1 MGDQTEHLTQRLIES
16 LMERAKELGT
26 LYRIEELFKDPQ
38 QSMPELLAGIVQEL
52 PGGWQYPDL
61 CKVKIVYNDQVFEST
76 DFDETQW
83 SRAADIV
90 VRGNRIGEIVVSYSK
105 EMPLA
110 DVGSFLN
117 EEVQLLETVA
127 NRIAQRALY
136 HQLREMFEGGVP
148 AFAGDGVTG
157 GQQRWRVV
165 LDLLRMMDPRLLA
178 KISRRMLNL
187 LMLRGVGDARRVLT
201 RCNGALNGEMATGES
216 NQPQQRDSLDML
228 ARLCDDTFEV
238 AASHLTDA
246 EILSHVERWVHEDR
260 SRFLTGAVASPN
272 TNIAEIADSIERYL
286 QLVPQGIMLPSWAE
300 LGVRVELTRRLLG
313 EQLDFIKIAK
323 SFFTVEDFSEVLR
336 STIAP
341 VGSLGRLG
349 GKSSGLLL
357 ACKIL
362 NKARKS
368 LPEIGDIKV
377 PKTWFITA
385 DGLSSFIKL
394 NNLEE
399 LFEHKYRSISE
410 IRHEYPHIIQVF
422 KSSQMPRDIVKGLA
436 LALEDF
442 GGVPLVARS
451 SSLLEDR
458 IGHPFSGKYRSLFV
472 ANQGSRQARL
482 ESLAD
487 AISEV
492 YASVFGPDPIE
503 YRGDRGLL
511 DFNEEM
517 GILLQEVVGRR
528 VGRYWFPALAGVAFS
543 NNEMRWSARVK
554 REDGLVRM
562 VPGLGT
568 RAVDR
573 LTDDYPILIAVGQPE
588 LRVNISPDEV
598 MRYSPQSI
606 DVINLEANS
615 FETKDFRDLLAE
627 VDGHYPGLELL
638 LSVYRDGY
646 ITPPIS
652 RGRGW
657 WRDDIV
663 VTFDGLIKRTGFIRQ
678 IRAILTVL
686 QDSLQAP
693 VDIEFAFDGEHLH
706 LLQCRPQVGS
716 DDQHADPIPADIPS
730 SDVVFFTQ
738 RYVSNGQVP
747 DLSHLVYV
755 DPLRYGD
762 LSSLE
767 RLQQVGVA
775 VGRLNSLLPRR
786 RFALMGPGRWGS
798 RGDIKL
804 GVRVT
809 YSDINNTALLIEV
822 ARRKG
827 SYVPD
832 VSFGTHFFQ
841 DLVDSAIRYLPLFP
855 DDDGVIFNEELL
867 LGAPNSL
874 AELLPDHA
882 DLADTVRVIDIAKAT
897 GGKLLR
903 VAMNGDENQ
912 ALGYLVGPEE

>member
-1 MGDQTEHLTQRLIES
+1 MGDQTEHMTRRLIDS

-38 QSMPELLAGIVQEL
+38 QPMPELLEGIVREL
-52 PGGWQYPDL
+52 PGGWQYPAL
-61 CKVKIVYNDQVFEST
+61 CKVRIIYNEQVFQSF
-76 DFDETQW
+76 DFEETPW
-83 SRAADIV
+83 SRAAGIV
-90 VRGNRIGEIVVSYSK
+90 VRGNRVGEVLVNYSK

-136 HQLREMFEGGVP
+136 QQLREMFEGGALTP
-148 AFAGDGVTG
+148 HEPGSDG
-157 GQQRWRVV
+157 QPRWRVV
-165 LDLLRMMDPRLLA
+165 LELLRMMDPRLLA

-187 LMLRGVGDARRVLT
+187 LVLRGANQARQILI
-201 RCNGALNGEMATGES
+201 RCNGALNGEMASAES
-216 NQPQQRDSLDML
+216 NQPQRRDSMDKL
-228 ARLCDDTFEV
+228 AKLCDDTFEV
-238 AASHLTDA
+238 ASGHLSDA
-246 EILSHVERWVHEDR
+246 DILSHVERWVHEDR
-260 SRFLTGAVASPN
+260 SKFLTGTVASPN
-272 TNIAEIADSIERYL
+272 TTIAEISDAIERYQ

-300 LGVRVELTRRLLG
+300 VGVRVELTRRMLG
-313 EQLDFIKIAK
+313 EHLDFIQVAK
-323 SFFTVEDFSEVLR
+323 GFFTIEDFSEVLR
-336 STIAP
+336 NTITP
-341 VGSLGRLG
+341 VGSRGRLG

-357 ACKIL
+357 ACKVL
-362 NKARKS
+362 KKARKT
-368 LPEIGDIKV
+368 LPEIGEVKV
-377 PKTWFITA
+377 PKTWFITS
-385 DGLSSFIKL
+385 DGLPSFIKH

-399 LFEHKYRSISE
+399 LFEHKYRPINE

-442 GGVPLVARS
+442 GDVPLVARS

-472 ANQGSRQARL
+472 ANQGSKQARL

-554 REDGLVRM
+554 RQDGLVRM

-588 LRVNISPDEV
+588 LRVNVSPDEV
-598 MRYSPQSI
+598 MRYSPHSM
-606 DVINLEANS
+606 DVINLEANA
-615 FETKDFRDLLAE
+615 FETKSFYDLLEE

-646 ITPPIS
+646 ITPPVA
-652 RGRGW
+652 RGKGW
-657 WRDDIV
+657 WRDDVV

-686 QDSLQAP
+686 QDSIQAP
-693 VDIEFAFDGEHLH
+693 VDIEFAFDGVHLH

-716 DDQHADPIPADIPS
+716 DDQHADPIPADVPS
-730 SDVVFFTQ
+730 NDVIFATR
-738 RYVSNGQVP
+738 RYVSNGRVP

-755 DPLRYGD
+755 DPLRYGE
-762 LSSLE
+762 LASLE
-767 RLQQVGVA
+767 LLQQVGVA

-841 DLVDSAIRYLPLFP
+841 DLVDSSIRYLPLFP
-855 DDDGVIFNEELL
+855 DDDGVSFNDELL
-867 LGAPNSL
+867 LDAPNSL

-882 DLADTVRVIDIAKAT
+882 ELADTVRVIDIAKAT

-912 ALGYLVGPEE
+912 ALGYLVSGEV

>member
-1 MGDQTEHLTQRLIES
+1 MGDQTEHMTQRLIDS
-16 LMERAKELGT
+16 LMERAKELAT

-38 QSMPELLAGIVQEL
+38 QPLPELLAGVVQEL

-61 CKVKIVYNDQVFEST
+61 CKVRIVYNDQVFQSL
-76 DFDETQW
+76 DFEETPW

-90 VRGNRIGEIVVSYSK
+90 VRGNRIGEVVVNYSK

-117 EEVQLLETVA
+117 EEVQLLKTVA

-136 HQLREMFEGGVP
+136 QQLREMFEGGALAP
-148 AFAGDGVTG
+148 GEPGVAQ

-165 LDLLRMMDPRLLA
+165 LELLRMMDPRLLA

-187 LMLRGVGDARRVLT
+187 LVLRGANEARQILI
-201 RCNGALNGEMATGES
+201 RCNGVLNGDMASAES
-216 NQPQQRDSLDML
+216 NQPQRRDSMDKL
-228 ARLCDDTFEV
+228 AKLCDDTFEV
-238 AASHLTDA
+238 ASRHLTDA
-246 EILSHVERWVHEDR
+246 DVLSHVERWVHEDR
-260 SRFLTGAVASPN
+260 SKFLTGAVASPN
-272 TNIAEIADSIERYL
+272 TTIAEISDSIERYL

-300 LGVRVELTRRLLG
+300 VGVRVELTRRMLG
-313 EQLDFIKIAK
+313 EHLDFIQIAK
-323 SFFTVEDFSEVLR
+323 GFFSIEDFSEVLR
-336 STIAP
+336 STISPA
-341 VGSLGRLG
+341 GSRGRLG

-362 NKARKS
+362 EKARET
-368 LPEIGDIKV
+368 LPEIGEVKI
-377 PKTWFITA
+377 PKTWFITS
-385 DGLSSFIKL
+385 DGLPSFIKF

-399 LFEHKYRSISE
+399 LFEHKYRPISE

-442 GGVPLVARS
+442 GDVPLVARS

-472 ANQGSRQARL
+472 ANQGSKQARL
-482 ESLAD
+482 ESLTD

-528 VGRYWFPALAGVAFS
+528 VGQYWFPALAGVAFS

-554 REDGLVRM
+554 RQDGLVRM

-598 MRYSPQSI
+598 MRYSPQSM
-606 DVINLEANS
+606 DVINMEANT
-615 FETKDFRDLLAE
+615 FETRSFRDLLEE
-627 VDGHYPGLELL
+627 VDGRYPGLELL

-646 ITPPIS
+646 ITPPVA
-652 RGRGW
+652 RGKGW
-657 WRDDIV
+657 WRDDVV

-678 IRAILTVL
+678 MRAILMVL
-686 QDSLQAP
+686 QDSIQAP

-706 LLQCRPQVGS
+706 LLQCRPQVGT
-716 DDQHADPIPADIPS
+716 DDQHADPIPADIPG

-738 RYVSNGQVP
+738 RYVSNGRVP

-755 DPLRYGD
+755 DPLRYGE
-762 LSSLE
+762 LASLE
-767 RLQQVGVA
+767 MLQQVGDV

-786 RFALMGPGRWGS
+786 RFALIGPGRWGS

-809 YSDINNTALLIEV
+809 YSDINNTALLVEV

-841 DLVDSAIRYLPLFP
+841 DLVDSSIRYLPLFP
-855 DDDGVIFNEELL
+855 DDDGVSFNEELL
-867 LGAPNSL
+867 LGAPNCL

-882 DLADTVRVIDIAKAT
+882 ALADTVRVIDIAKAT
-897 GGKLLR
+897 GGRLLR

-912 ALGYLVGPEE
+912 ALGYLVPPEA